1 MRNII
6 ERLTLLLFNRKIN
19 FDGYSNFTIIKILI
33 NKLICLLRA
42 ILKIQKFGL
51 VGGFSKITN
60 VNFRGTFNIGNHVK
74 LFSPISGLFNIGKGF
89 SVGSFSIIEVTK
101 NKVNTKSKISIGEN
115 TGFSEFSYI
124 NGSGGLEIGDNVI
137 SGQYLSIH
145 PENHN
150 IKPEV
155 LYRHSGVTNQGI
167 KIGNNVW
174 IGSKVTILDGSEIGD
189 NCVIAAGAVVKGIFK
204 NNVLIGGVPAKI
216 LKEI

>member
-6 ERLTLLLFNRKIN
+6 EKIIFLFFKRKIN
-19 FDGYSNFTIIKILI
+19 FNGYSNLTVIGILMK
-33 NKLICLLRA
+33 KLICLLRA
-42 ILKIQKFGL
+42 VLKIQKFGL
-51 VGGFSKITN
+51 VGSFSKITN
-60 VNFRGTFNIGNHVK
+60 VNFKGTFNIGNHVR
-74 LFSPISGLFNIGKGF
+74 LFSPNSGLFNIGKGF
-89 SVGSFSIIEVTK
+89 SIGSFSIIEVTK
-101 NKVNTKSKISIGEN
+101 NKLNTKSKISIGEN

-145 PENHN
+145 PENHIIN
-150 IKPEV
+150 PEI
-155 LYRHSGVTNQGI
+155 LYRFSGVTNQGI

-174 IGSKVTILDGSEIGD
+174 IGSKVTILDGSIIGD
-189 NCVIAAGAVVKGIFK
+189 NCVIAAGAVVKGVLK